1 MHKKKNYRFN
11 VQKQKKNSR
20 YIYSNCS
27 PIKYVTLFYNKT
39 CRNMISIIFSG
50 SPVFEQVAN
59 SVKKA
64 FNPYFN
70 PSEFIIQS
78 VVLPLIFWHFCGN
91 ILFSSSFIANLSG
104 KCYNSQSWKREIRSI
119 CKLLRKKRPSPGQ
132 KERGYVHP
140 TGHKKGVILCLMMTY
155 KNFQR
160 QP

>member
-1 MHKKKNYRFN
+1 
-11 VQKQKKNSR
+11 
-20 YIYSNCS
+20 
-27 PIKYVTLFYNKT
+27 
-39 CRNMISIIFSG
+39 MISIIFSG

-78 VVLPLIFWHFCGN
+78 VVSPLIF
-91 ILFSSSFIANLSG
+91 
-104 KCYNSQSWKREIRSI
+104 